1 MTLRALPFQFLNLG
15 GEMMYIIDHRL
26 RAQNIPTD
34 RANKVRNDILGIM
47 LNRRFVD
54 ELFKPQ
60 ELYTRCALREVFDRL
75 AHASIMRLNTPSMD
89 KLYDL
94 MVMAM
99 KHQVLLAPHPRDL
112 LLLTLNHLDA
122 LRGFATAAPVL
133 AQVESTQ
140 LLFAQTYGSM
150 SMGEL
155 ASVRHALLGFVQ
167 DLRIRVSLFLKESQ
181 QNPSGAFV
189 IDTDGAVPYGTE
201 VPGSIRIF
209 DGKEEVTGIKRFVPG
224 GHYGPSLPCG
234 SLALVGDRVTA
245 LGTNMYSGRPEGIGA
260 PGMERRAFDQGTA
273 SYPHQPL
280 PVRTS
285 TPPLPCGVDPNNV
298 PLSGRARNE
307 LNLLA
312 QLIGGSAAATDK
324 EFKLNLFPTDDDRRN
339 DNAALDDLDDL
350 LLSRDVITIEA
361 GHRGDRPE
369 LGKILGELTLHEGD
383 ADEDEGQDLLDLMD
397 SC

>member
-34 RANKVRNDILGIM
+34 RANKVRNDIIGIM
-47 LNRRFVD
+47 LNRRFVE

-60 ELYTRCALREVFDRL
+60 ELYTRTALREVFDRL

-122 LRGFATAAPVL
+122 LRGFATSTSVL
-133 AQVESTQ
+133 AQVEGTL
-140 LLFAQTYGSM
+140 LLFTQTYGKM
-150 SMGEL
+150 HMGEL
-155 ASVRHALLGFVQ
+155 ASIRHALLGFVQ
-167 DLRIRVSLFLKESQ
+167 DLRIRVSLFLKENQ

-189 IDTDGAVPYGTE
+189 IDTDGAVPFGTE
-201 VPGSIRIF
+201 VPGSVRIF
-209 DGKEEVTGIKRFVPG
+209 DSKEEVTGLKRFVTG
-224 GHYGPSLPCG
+224 GHHAPSLPVG

-245 LGTNMYSGRPEGIGA
+245 LGTNMYSGRTEGSAA
-260 PGMERRAFDQGTA
+260 PAMERSAFDHGTA
-273 SYPHQPL
+273 YPHQTL
-280 PVRTS
+280 PARTS
-285 TPPLPCGVDPNNV
+285 TPTFPSDFDQNNS

-312 QLIGGSAAATDK
+312 QLIGGSAAATNK
-324 EFKLNLFPTDDDRRN
+324 EFKLNLFRRTRTRETTTTWTTCFWG
-339 DNAALDDLDDL
+339 A
-350 LLSRDVITIEA
+350 
-361 GHRGDRPE
+361 
-369 LGKILGELTLHEGD
+369 
-383 ADEDEGQDLLDLMD
+383 M
-397 SC
+397 

>member
-34 RANKVRNDILGIM
+34 RANKVRNDIIGIM

-60 ELYTRCALREVFDRL
+60 ELYSRAALREVFDRL

-122 LRGFATAAPVL
+122 LRGFATATPVL
-133 AQVESTQ
+133 AQVEGTL
-140 LLFAQTYGSM
+140 LLFTQTYGNM
-150 SMGEL
+150 NMGEL
-155 ASVRHALLGFVQ
+155 ASIRHALLGFVQ
-167 DLRIRVSLFLKESQ
+167 DLRIRVSLFLKENQ
-181 QNPSGAFV
+181 QNPSGGFV

-201 VPGSIRIF
+201 VPGSVRLF
-209 DGKEEVTGIKRFVPG
+209 DGKEEVTGLKRFVTG
-224 GHYGPSLPCG
+224 GHHAPALPVG
-234 SLALVGDRVTA
+234 SLALAGDRVTA
-245 LGTNMYSGRPEGIGA
+245 LGTNMYSGRTEGGA
-260 PGMERRAFDQGTA
+260 APAMERSAFDQGTA
-273 SYPHQPL
+273 YSQQAL
-280 PVRTS
+280 PARTS
-285 TPPLPCGVDPNNV
+285 TPTMPSDFDQNNV

-312 QLIGGSAAATDK
+312 QLIGGSAAASNK
-324 EFKLNLFPTDDDRRN
+324 EFKLNLFPADEDQKN
-339 DNAALDDLDDL
+339 DNELDDL
-350 LLSRDVITIEA
+350 LLARDVITIEA

-369 LGKILGELTLHEGD
+369 LGKILGELTLNEAD
-383 ADEDEGQDLLDLMD
+383 AIEDKGQDLLDLMD